1 MNDKITNY
9 IEEFRK
15 EFTIGL
21 EAIRNAARIY
31 TAAVTEFD
39 GEAAKAFRT
48 AFPAVS
54 DTTWRKLL
62 MIGTY
67 QAEPITLLLSDRMSN
82 KIAMKTSAQQKKLTN
97 ALKSGEVDVVRGR
110 AKMVHRVKIQELSEK
125 EEERVIDTD
134 GCRVRSAKEQIKIID
149 SEKEKKASAKK
160 ARKDFEIVGKTL
172 YVYKPRS
179 FELNEL
185 VGIVEK
191 MKAAE

>member
-1 MNDKITNY
+1 MNDKIMNY

-15 EFTIGL
+15 EFTMGL

-62 MIGTY
+62 LIGTF

-82 KIAMKTSAQQKKLTN
+82 KIASKTPSQQKKLTN
-97 ALKSGEVDVVRGR
+97 ALKNGEVDVVRGR
-110 AKMVHRVKIQELSEK
+110 AKTVHRVKVQDLSEK
-125 EEERVIDTD
+125 EEDRVIDVEN
-134 GCRVRSAKEQIKIID
+134 CRVRSAEEQTRIID
-149 SEKEKKASAKK
+149 LEKEEKSRKEKS
-160 ARKDFEIVGKTL
+160 RKDFEIVGSTL
-172 YVYKPRS
+172 YVYRPHS
-179 FELNEL
+179 FELDEL
-185 VGIVEK
+185 CGIVEK
-191 MKAAE
+191 MKASK